1 MQTVWKYLEDLVGK
15 GLELSVIAE
24 FLFYFAIHLIP
35 MALPL
40 AILLSSIMVFGNLAE
55 RYELVAI
62 KSAGV
67 SLLKA
72 MRPMFVISIIL
83 AVSAFYSANSLIPKA
98 NLSWGAL
105 LYDVTQK
112 KPAMN
117 IVDNVFFRDIEG
129 YAIRVGKKHE
139 DNQTIEDIVIYV
151 DDTRKPGNNNI
162 LIAKK
167 GKMIISEDKQ
177 FMTLNLE
184 DGRRYQEL
192 VNDPN
197 YKKSMPHNTMA
208 FKTYNLNIDLTELAF
223 SRTEK
228 DRFSEDHRMMDVE
241 NLSIRID
248 SLTRYIKK
256 KENSLY
262 KYLTP
267 YFHKPKDTI
276 QTTDTGIQARLNY
289 LLNKG
294 TVKLASPK
302 DSIVQDTNSSKLMAA
317 VSNPAIKPVLKEDK
331 KKKSINSKSE
341 VERREQMLEKALQS
355 SNNVKRIS
363 TNSIDDAKSQKE
375 LRAKYQVEWHR
386 KFTLAVS
393 CIILFFIGAP
403 LGAIIKKGGFGLPLV
418 VSLLLFIMYYVIG
431 IFGEKL
437 VKQGALDP
445 TLGMW
450 LSTIILFPLAIFLT
464 YKASTDSQLFNPDA
478 YKKLIPKRFKK

>member
-302 DSIVQDTNSSKLMAA
+302 DSIVQDTNSSKLLAA

-341 VERREQMLEKALQS
+341 VERREQMLEKALANS
-355 SNNVKRIS
+355 SITV
-363 TNSIDDAKSQKE
+363 
-375 LRAKYQVEWHR
+375 
-386 KFTLAVS
+386 FVS
-393 CIILFFIGAP
+393 F
-403 LGAIIKKGGFGLPLV
+403 
-418 VSLLLFIMYYVIG
+418 
-431 IFGEKL
+431 
-437 VKQGALDP
+437 
-445 TLGMW
+445 
-450 LSTIILFPLAIFLT
+450 
-464 YKASTDSQLFNPDA
+464 
-478 YKKLIPKRFKK
+478 

>member
-267 YFHKPKDTI
+267 YFHKPNDTI

-289 LLNKG
+289 LLYKG

-302 DSIVQDTNSSKLMAA
+302 DSIVQDTNSSKLLAA
-317 VSNPAIKPVLKEDK
+317 VSKPAIKPVLKEDK

-437 VKQGALDP
+437 VKQGALEP

>member
-267 YFHKPKDTI
+267 YFHKPNDTI

-289 LLNKG
+289 LLYKG

-302 DSIVQDTNSSKLMAA
+302 DSIVQDTNSSKLLAA
-317 VSNPAIKPVLKEDK
+317 VSKPAIKPVLKEDK